1 MDIKVIRT
9 RDQHEAALST
19 LDRLMDLDPD
29 PGTPEADDLQVLALL
44 IGDYEQKNFPID
56 PPDPIEAIKFRM
68 EQQGLRQRDLIPF
81 VGSKSKVSEVLSR
94 NRPLSLP
101 MIRALSAGL
110 DIPVEILAREPEPA
124 PEGEEHIE
132 WSKFPLSEMSRRG
145 WLEADENELEA
156 RADEILRD
164 FFQPAGSLEMLRAFY
179 RRRQHSL
186 RSARKVNLYALTAW
200 SAQVVRRAL
209 REFDESTRPAAVDL
223 TFMRELVRLSPE
235 DEGPLLARDFLRQSG
250 IALIIEAHLSR
261 TYLDGCVI
269 FLEPDRPV
277 IGMTIRYD
285 RIDNF
290 WFTLMHEL
298 AHISLHASTRT
309 RHFYDDLEMKY
320 AEDPREADSDRLA
333 MDALIPSELWRSIAD
348 AVEFNQDSALA
359 IANDLTIHP
368 AIVAGRMQFEAKN
381 YRILSRLVGHRKV
394 RRLFPEVAWPN

>member
-1 MDIKVIRT
+1 MDITVIKT
-9 RDQHEAALST
+9 RDQHEAALSS
-19 LDRLMDLDPD
+19 LDRLMHLDPA
-29 PGTPEADDLQVLALL
+29 PGTLEAENLQLLALI

-94 NRPLSLP
+94 KRPLSLP

-132 WSKFPLSEMSRRG
+132 WSKFQLSEMYRRG
-145 WLEADENELEA
+145 WLEGDENELEA

-164 FFQPAGSLEMLRAFY
+164 FLRPAGSLEMLGALY
-179 RRRQHSL
+179 RRTQHSL

-209 REFDESTRPAAVDL
+209 RDFDDSARPSGVDM
-223 TFMRELVRLSPE
+223 TFMRELARLSPE

-298 AHISLHASTRT
+298 AHISLHASTGT
-309 RHFYDDLEMKY
+309 RYFYDDLEMKN

-348 AVEFNQDSALA
+348 AGEFDQDSALA

-368 AIVAGRMQFEAKN
+368 AIVAGRMQVEAKD
-381 YRILSRLVGHRKV
+381 YRILSRLVGHRQV

>member
-1 MDIKVIRT
+1 MDIKVIKT

-19 LDRLMDLDPD
+19 FDRLMDLDPD
-29 PGTPEADDLQVLALL
+29 PGTPEADDLQLLALL

-81 VGSKSKVSEVLSR
+81 IGSKSKVSEVLSR
-94 NRPLSLP
+94 KRPLSLP
-101 MIRALSAGL
+101 MIRALSTGL

-132 WSKFPLSEMSRRG
+132 WRKFPLSEMYRRG

-179 RRRQHSL
+179 RRTQHSL

-209 REFDESTRPAAVDL
+209 REFDESARPAAVDM
-223 TFMRELVRLSPE
+223 TFMRELARLSPE
-235 DEGPLLARDFLRQSG
+235 DEGPLLARDFLRRSG

-269 FLEPDRPV
+269 FLEPNRPV

-298 AHISLHASTRT
+298 AHISLHASTGT
-309 RHFYDDLEMKY
+309 RHFYDDLEMKN

-348 AVEFNQDSALA
+348 AGEFNQDSALA

-381 YRILSRLVGHRKV
+381 YRILSRLVGHRRV
-394 RRLFPEVAWPN
+394 RRLFP